1 MPWDDA
7 IVGHVNQ
14 FPVPFAHSIAA
25 VDRDGRVIW
34 EQGDV
39 TRVFPLASVT
49 KIVTSLATLRAVQS
63 GIVSLATIAGSA
75 PQFHANSRLGSSG
88 ALDNGEAMP
97 FTLAHLLSHSSGL
110 AAEGNGT
117 EFRDMPG
124 MRRIYSNQGFD
135 VLGDFMREKTGAAT
149 SRWIDRGSPPRW
161 GCAQPPFQAPQLG
174 RGLGQRW
181 T

>member
-25 VDRDGRVIW
+25 VSRDGRVIW

-39 TRVFPLASVT
+39 TRIFPLASVT

-63 GIVSLATIAGSA
+63 GIVSLATIAGSV
-75 PQFHANSRLGSSG
+75 PQFHANSQLGSGG
-88 ALDNGEAMP
+88 ASDYGEALP

-124 MRRIYSNQGFD
+124 MR
-135 VLGDFMREKTGAAT
+135 
-149 SRWIDRGSPPRW
+149 
-161 GCAQPPFQAPQLG
+161 
-174 RGLGQRW
+174 
-181 T
+181 